1 MHVFEPSHPYHVGS
15 GRLGD
20 QSAFTGEDG
29 SQSSW
34 LYVGDETQMD
44 PSTAFVGI
52 DRTLFEPH
60 LIHDKPWW
68 VKIGARLQWAF
79 DGAVSTIPRDRS
91 EKERLERL
99 QPVALRFVAELTEP
113 GRARL
118 EFSNAAPEGGAIH
131 FTAPDELRQLVPQL
145 EPEFSVGAEASAVE
159 YPIGEGEAAA
169 QRIVITLRNSDGQAI
184 GSIPIVAV
192 LATQRR

>member
-1 MHVFEPSHPYHVGS
+1 MVPKH
-15 GRLGD
+15 
-20 QSAFTGEDG
+20 
-29 SQSSW
+29 SS
-34 LYVGDETQMD
+34 LYVGDDTQMD

-52 DRTLFEPH
+52 NRTPFDPH
-60 LIHDKPWW
+60 LIDDKPWW
-68 VKIGARLQWAF
+68 VKVGDRILSTF

-118 EFSNAAPEGGAIH
+118 QFSNAAPEGGAIH

-145 EPEFSVGAEASAVE
+145 EPEFSVGADATAVE
-159 YPIGEGEAAA
+159 YPIGEGEASA

-184 GSIPIVAV
+184 GSIPIVAI
-192 LATQRR
+192 LAAERR